1 MKKAVIVLFAVFII
15 LPVFFQNEIDK
26 YTYGFSYG
34 YGKEFKNWDYAYT
47 NSFYKAQFYYK
58 INKSEKF
65 HYQITIQP
73 EYNKATHQLLNFY
86 FVTPDVPHYQEL
98 RDEFTKLK
106 DINEYAL
113 NIGMTFRKPIGKH
126 WSIYGLL
133 SVGPMITDTETE
145 RLSKGFAFA
154 DVAAIGVSYHTR
166 HFSIDF
172 RPQLR
177 HTSNAGL
184 QDSNAGF
191 NTYNLEFGIQFL

>member
-1 MKKAVIVLFAVFII
+1 MNKAIISVLVVVVIF
-15 LPVFFQNEIDK
+15 PVFSQNEIDK
-26 YTYGFSYG
+26 YTYGLSYG

-47 NSFYKAQFYYK
+47 NSFYKAQFLYK

-73 EYNKATHQLLNFY
+73 EYNKATHQLLNMY
-86 FVTPDVPHYQEL
+86 FVTPEEPDFLEDRINYM
-98 RDEFTKLK
+98 KLK
-106 DINEYAL
+106 NVNEYVL
-113 NIGMTFRKPIGKH
+113 NIGMTFRKPLGKH
-126 WSIYGLL
+126 WSVYGLL

-145 RLSKGFAFA
+145 RLSKGIAFA
-154 DVAAIGVSYHTR
+154 DVAAIGFAYHTR
-166 HFSIDF
+166 QFTFDF

-191 NTYNLEFGIQFL
+191 NTFNLEFGIQFL